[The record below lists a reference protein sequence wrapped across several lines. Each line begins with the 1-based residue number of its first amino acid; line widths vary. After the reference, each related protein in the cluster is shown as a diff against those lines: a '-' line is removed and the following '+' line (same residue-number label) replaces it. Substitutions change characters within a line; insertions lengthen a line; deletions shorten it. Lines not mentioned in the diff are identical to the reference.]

1 MTDRKTLEARATE
14 LGIKFK
20 DSWKD
25 ETLKNR
31 IAAQEKAN
39 AEADENA
46 ATGDVTGPVDDAAPT
61 DGDQSQ
67 AGNGE
72 TFTPENTVPTDAS
85 TAQTDKYQEHSK
97 SGETDTPHSTEQERA
112 ELLAAVADHPEE
124 TPILPDPM
132 NITLIGYVDV
142 TGPAKG
148 RWRIGKHF
156 TRQTQRIALADLKDG
171 QLDALEA
178 DPELAV
184 TVVPAS

>member
-14 LGIKFK
+14 LGITFK

-25 ETLKNR
+25 ETLENR

-39 AEADENA
+39 NEAAPKGQLPADDDQA
-46 ATGDVTGPVDDAAPT
+46 VDDKNGAPE
-61 DGDQSQ
+61 DGKTIENRADQEQSK
-67 AGNGE
+67 AG
-72 TFTPENTVPTDAS
+72 
-85 TAQTDKYQEHSK
+85 
-97 SGETDTPHSTEQERA
+97 
-112 ELLAAVADHPEE
+112 
-124 TPILPDPM
+124 
-132 NITLIGYVDV
+132 GYVNI

-171 QLDALEA
+171 ELDALEA